1 MRLDLKTIVGIAL
14 SGLLLWWVLRD
25 VSFAE
30 VMREL
35 RNADPLLF
43 LLAVIAVTAQF
54 PIRAARWKVLL
65 LPVTSDLR
73 FRPRFAATNIG
84 FAANNLL
91 PARVGEFARAYS
103 LGRLTDTPVSAVLGT
118 LVIERVLDGLV
129 LVGLL
134 FVSMTAPSFPSAAQL
149 GGVDARAVAWVV
161 GLISAALGLVLF
173 LLVIA
178 PRRSVRLA
186 EGVARR
192 LLPVRLRRPLL
203 DALHS
208 FLTGLGVLRDPRL
221 LSISVAWAIGQWVFT
236 GFSYLLAFWAFGI
249 TEPGFAGA
257 LFIQSLIAMAV
268 AVPSSPGF
276 FGPWEA
282 GARLGLALWG
292 VPADKAISFAVGFHL
307 GGFIPVTVIGLYYLW
322 RLDLRWRDIEQS
334 EEIVEERV
342 EREIGAPPSEPATGA
357 RDA

>member
-1 MRLDLKTIVGIAL
+1 MRLDLKTVVGVAL
-14 SGLLLWWVLRD
+14 SVLLLWWALRD
-25 VSFAE
+25 VSAAE
-30 VMREL
+30 VVREL
-35 RNADPLLF
+35 READPLLF
-43 LLAVIAVTAQF
+43 SLAVIATTAQF
-54 PIRAARWKVLL
+54 AIRAARWKVLL
-65 LPVTSDLR
+65 IPVTTDLR

-103 LGRLTDTPVSAVLGT
+103 LGRLTGTPVSAVLGT

-134 FVSMTAPSFPSAAQL
+134 FLSMASPSFPSSAQL
-149 GGVDARAVAWVV
+149 GGVDARAVAGVV
-161 GLISAALGLVLF
+161 ALVSGALGLVLF

-178 PRRSVRLA
+178 PVRSVRLIEA
-186 EGVARR
+186 VTERVLPARF
-192 LLPVRLRRPLL
+192 RRPLL

-208 FLTGLGVLRDPRL
+208 FLLGLGVLRDPRL
-221 LSISVAWAIGQWVFT
+221 FLASVAWAIGQWVFLA
-236 GFSYLLAFWAFGI
+236 FSFLLAFHAFGI

-257 LFIQSLIAMAV
+257 IFLQSLIALAV

-282 GARLGLALWG
+282 GARIGLALWG
-292 VPADKAISFAVGFHL
+292 VPSDKAISFAVGFHL
-307 GGFIPVTVIGLYYLW
+307 GGFVPVTLIGLYYVW
-322 RLDLRWRDIEQS
+322 RLDLRWREIGAS
-334 EEIVEERV
+334 EEIVEEKV
-342 EREIGAPPSEPATGA
+342 EREIGASPSAPPAGT